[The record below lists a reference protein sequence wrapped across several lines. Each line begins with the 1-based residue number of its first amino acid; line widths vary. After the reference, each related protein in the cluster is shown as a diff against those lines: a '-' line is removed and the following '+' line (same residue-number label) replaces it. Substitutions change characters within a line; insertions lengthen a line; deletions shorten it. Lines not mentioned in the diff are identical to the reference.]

1 MCVWQNILLAWRR
14 RLAPPDPQ
22 KCLALP
28 QAQAQRRSTLARQMQ
43 THQELPRRPD
53 PLARNVP
60 QLRHERMPVLR
71 GDNSRPGLAREDPEL
86 EVASGRPP
94 HILATAL
101 PQRGES
107 QREIRAPPAQNIER
121 LPRRP

>member
-1 MCVWQNILLAWRR
+1 
-14 RLAPPDPQ
+14 
-22 KCLALP
+22 
-28 QAQAQRRSTLARQMQ
+28 MQ

-60 QLRHERMPVLR
+60 QLRHERMLVLR
-71 GDNSRPGLAREDPEL
+71 RDKSRTGLAREDPEL

-121 LPRRP
+121 LLRKP

>member
-1 MCVWQNILLAWRR
+1 
-14 RLAPPDPQ
+14 
-22 KCLALP
+22 
-28 QAQAQRRSTLARQMQ
+28 MQ

-53 PLARNVP
+53 PLARSVP
-60 QLRHERMPVLR
+60 QIRHERMLVLR

-101 PQRGES
+101 PQRGEP

-121 LPRRP
+121 LMRKP